1 MDLAELHRRT
11 VESWEARVAGI
22 GQDDWERA
30 TPCSEWDV
38 RALVSHVV
46 GEDLWTTPIAEGR
59 TMEEVGDRFD
69 GDVLGDDPQGAASR
83 AAEGAVAAVAEH
95 LPGQGT
101 VHLSFGE
108 VPIDEY
114 VWQVATDHLIHSWDL
129 ACATGQDR
137 TLDAEVVDAVSAW
150 FAEREDM
157 YRAAGVVGPRTDAD
171 GDGQSHLLAGFGR
184 DPGWSHGASG
194 DAPAE

>member
-1 MDLAELHRRT
+1 MELAELHRRT
-11 VESWEARVAGI
+11 VEGWEARVAGV
-22 GQDDWERA
+22 GPDDWGRA

-69 GDVLGDDPQGAASR
+69 GDLLGDDPHGAADR
-83 AAEGAVAAVAEH
+83 AARAAVRSVAEH
-95 LPGQGT
+95 LPAHGT

-114 VWQVATDHLIHSWDL
+114 VWQVATDHLIHTWDL

-137 TLDAEVVDAVSAW
+137 AMDPEVVDAVSQW

-157 YRAAGVVGPRTDAD
+157 YRAAGVVGPRTDGD
-171 GDGQSHLLAGFGR
+171 GDPQSHLLAGFGR
-184 DPGWSHGASG
+184 DPQWSAETPG
-194 DAPAE
+194 DAPVE